1 MVKAFGYRS
10 LVKHDELRV
19 TNGGLVLPDGV
30 KGEGGALGVGEIV
43 NVGKSKWLKAG
54 DKVYFKKYA
63 VDEVEID
70 GEKYSI
76 LSNKHI
82 LAKIEE

>member
-10 LVKHDELRV
+10 LIRHDEVR
-19 TNGGLVLPDGV
+19 TTKGGLVLPDGID
-30 KGEGGALGVGEIV
+30 GQRGAVGIGEII

-54 DKVYFKKYA
+54 DRVYFKRYA
-63 VDEVEID
+63 TDEVEID